1 MCENDHSRNNSV
13 SSSEKTTLGGELN
26 LLGQNTRGTPIT
38 TDEAQRRLT
47 DALHEKLR
55 SGENALI
62 AAPTSLGKTHL
73 VATTPWRDFPEITG
87 GEPVIHISQTTEA
100 RDQAAEASENAGVK
114 YHVLRA
120 RTELCSV
127 ARGDYDGDL
136 PALDGMTPSKWLDR
150 KCDRDGAS
158 FSDAHKELTGRLGK
172 LPCSAEGLCPAFAQ
186 YEGVPRDEE
195 SEESTYDIVHAS
207 AAFARLGNITV
218 NSNVIIDERPS
229 YRLGVNKNGLRYQ
242 IQDGI
247 TALLDARSD
256 SEEGTYTWESLVELV
271 KDRPEESHDLE
282 AWENRIAEYSE
293 LFESGLSSSERFGS
307 GTSIHELTPA
317 IGRAICAAVPVGNS
331 RYCGHD
337 GLLKV
342 VFTRSNRIRTVHDC
356 PDLSGARCIIGLDAH
371 PSPRLWE
378 LNTEYKLPV
387 VRLLSPEENQY
398 WRTVERGL
406 YVVQV
411 GQYTRPLTKGWRNDS
426 QSDEVEILISSL
438 REKYG
443 SEFRTS
449 ICPKEIESDVR
460 EIMARAGIDDT
471 GTMYYG
477 SEKSRNDFT
486 TERVGLLVGCIDPGD
501 EPILDNLALLGL
513 HAEPEKIADGD
524 KEKRAYGRGFIGL
537 DADAADE
544 FLKSVRETHIAQS
557 IGRYARDR
565 GASGGAIVYVWTD
578 AIPEGMVD
586 EQVPGVLSRD
596 APKRAQIKSY
606 LFEKREPT
614 TYRKLSEKF
623 DVSKPYVIEV
633 CEDLEKRGKLRI
645 SRGTGFAG
653 ADEVRYTS
661 DKRDTAPRV
670 DLQIGVAAGS

>member
-13 SSSEKTTLGGELN
+13 SSSEKTTLDEELN

-62 AAPTSLGKTHL
+62 AAPTSLGKTYH

-87 GEPVIHISQTTEA
+87 GQPVIHISQTTTA
-100 RDQAAEASENAGVK
+100 RNQAAEASEKAGVK

-136 PALDGMTPSKWLDR
+136 PTRDGMTPSEWFDR

-158 FSDAHKELTGRLGK
+158 FVDAHKELTGRLGK

-195 SEESTYDIVHAS
+195 SEESTYDVVHAS
-207 AAFARLGNITV
+207 AALARLGNITV

-271 KDRPEESHDLE
+271 KDRPEEPHDLE

-378 LNTEYKLPV
+378 LNTGYKLPM
-387 VRLLSPEENQY
+387 VRLVSPEENQY

-426 QSDEVEILISSL
+426 QSAEVEILISFL

-443 SEFRTS
+443 SQFRTS
-449 ICPKEIESDVR
+449 ICPKGIESDVR
-460 EIMARAGIDDT
+460 EIMARAGIDDPE
-471 GTMYYG
+471 TMYYG

-513 HAEPEKIADGD
+513 HAEPEMVEGEDNN
-524 KEKRAYGRGFIGL
+524 ESRAYGRGFIGL

-557 IGRYARDR
+557 IGRYARDGESSR
-565 GASGGAIVYVWTD
+565 GAIVYVWTD
-578 AIPEGMVD
+578 AIPEGIKD
-586 EQVPGVLSRD
+586 EQVPGVKSRE
-596 APKRAQIKSY
+596 APKREQVKEY
-606 LFEKREPT
+606 LFQNREWT
-614 TYRKLSEKF
+614 TYRELRDEF
-623 DVSKPYVIEV
+623 GVSKTYVIDV
-633 CEDLEKRGKLRI
+633 CEDLENRGKLRI

-653 ADEVRYTS
+653 AHEVLYTS
-661 DKRDTAPRV
+661 DERDTEPRV
-670 DLQIGVAAGS
+670 DLKIGGSS